1 MLLRIFLIL
10 AILAGL
16 GTILVSQ
23 LQLRPQ
29 IQGIIEERETNHKNW
44 KTQETRANKLNKDL
58 KDTEGRLAKTT
69 KDLEDTQSELTGT
82 KSKLASE
89 QNRANDLQG
98 KLTKA
103 TAEAKDAQ
111 QKLAAFDVLGV
122 TPDQVRSLKDS
133 EKKIREVNQVL
144 EEEKKLLARK
154 LGQAEEKIALY
165 EGGAD
170 VVKVLPR
177 SIRGKVIVVDPKW
190 DFVVLDVGK
199 NQGVEATGMLLVS
212 RDSKLVAKVKVTSV
226 QDDRCVANVVPG
238 WKLGEVFEGDA
249 VMPP

>member
-29 IQGIIEERETNHKNW
+29 IQGIIDDRETNHKNW
-44 KTQETRANKLNKDL
+44 KREEGRANKLTKDL
-58 KDTEGRLAKTT
+58 KDTKDELSRTAKN
-69 KDLEDTQSELTGT
+69 LEDTQNELTGT
-82 KSKLASE
+82 KSKLATETS
-89 QNRANDLQG
+89 RANGLQTQ
-98 KLTKA
+98 LTKA

-122 TPDQVRSLKDS
+122 TPDKVKEIRDS
-133 EKKIREVNQVL
+133 EKKLKEVNQVL
-144 EEEKKLLARK
+144 EEEKKMLAGK
-154 LGQAEEKIALY
+154 LGRAEEKIKQY

-170 VVKVLPR
+170 VEPILAR

-190 DFVVLDVGK
+190 DFVVLNIGET
-199 NQGVEATGMLLVS
+199 QGVERNGVLLVS

-226 QDDRCVANVVPG
+226 QADRCVANIVPG
-238 WKLGEVFEGDA
+238 WKLGEVFEGDL
-249 VMPP
+249 VMP